1 MAPVVTEE
9 QLKSLKLFSYYLQSH
24 GIKTAVIEYYLEY
37 CQVDYSSNTA
47 HSRDGSSA
55 ELYDAIEKTLL
66 DIIEANNLADM
77 DDCDNRGALTFHID
91 CEERTLE
98 AEVYETVYGTRDMSD
113 SIEVNELKD
122 LEDKITLESLFSKI
136 KEEGK
141 PSTTRVYFNGSGDS
155 GDIDGHTQ
163 DGTALPNDVL
173 HYFYRWLENFYGGW
187 EINEGSQGYFAIDT
201 DESTIFLDFQENTEE
216 NQQHD
221 IDFQIKF

>member
-1 MAPVVTEE
+1 MTPVVTDE

-24 GIKTAVIEYYLEY
+24 GIKRATVDFYLEY
-37 CQVDYSSNTA
+37 CQVDYSSEEA
-47 HSRDGSSA
+47 FSRDGTRA
-55 ELYDAIEKTLL
+55 ELYDAIENTLKE
-66 DIIEANNLADM
+66 IIDANDLADM

-98 AEVYETVYGTRDMSD
+98 ADVYETVYGTNNMSD
-113 SIEVNELKD
+113 SQDLNEM
-122 LEDKITLESLFSKI
+122 EDSDIKRAFQSLFSQI
-136 KEEGK
+136 SDEGK

-163 DGTALPNDVL
+163 DGTALPNEVL
-173 HYFYRWLENFYGGW
+173 HYFYGWLEEFYGGW

-201 DESTIFLDFQENTEE
+201 DENNLFLDFQENTEE
-216 NQQHD
+216 NQQRD

>member
-1 MAPVVTEE
+1 MTPVVTED
-9 QLKSLKLFSYYLQSH
+9 QIKSLKLFSYYLQSH
-24 GIKTAVIEYYLEY
+24 GIKRATIDYYLEY
-37 CQVDYSSNTA
+37 NEVDYGSDNAYSN
-47 HSRDGSSA
+47 DGSSA
-55 ELYDAIEKTLL
+55 ELYQSIQDVLES
-66 DIIEANNLADM
+66 IIEENNLAEL
-77 DDCDNRGALTFHID
+77 DDADNRGTLTFYID

-113 SIEVNELKD
+113 SRDINELDDSD
-122 LEDKITLESLFSKI
+122 LKRAFESLFSQMSD
-136 KEEGK
+136 EGK

-173 HYFYRWLENFYGGW
+173 NYFYNWLEDFYGGW
-187 EINEGSQGYFAIDT
+187 EINEGSQGYFAIDA
-201 DESTIFLDFQENTEE
+201 DEGQLFLDFQENTEE